1 MCAAEAKLEWDWRSR
16 FCFCRA
22 GGTVDVESSA
32 TRPHFIIPD
41 HQQTLFRKFSPESIS
56 AMEPAAALPQTE
68 LVSTDLKPQE
78 ISFALPKALHTT
90 AHIHLTVLERC
101 ATVYITTSTPGDSAG
116 SVKPLGS
123 FVYAMPDVSPSPLPQ
138 YVLQCANI

>member
-1 MCAAEAKLEWDWRSR
+1 
-16 FCFCRA
+16 
-22 GGTVDVESSA
+22 
-32 TRPHFIIPD
+32 
-41 HQQTLFRKFSPESIS
+41 
-56 AMEPAAALPQTE
+56 MEPAAALPQTE